1 MTRPNV
7 QNKQEMISQVKE
19 WSPFV
24 ERTLSRFPEWIEA
37 VDFEHAYQGDSL
49 KLKLHR
55 GLVACEDLS
64 HLNQLLRQ
72 CRLQEMVRIAVR
84 DLAGLASVEETLQDL
99 SSLADG
105 LVSGALDWHYED
117 ACQKYGSPMGQLSG
131 DPQKMLVIGMG
142 KLGGRELNFSSDID
156 LIFAY
161 PEKGMAVNERG
172 KETPNDQFFTRLGQ
186 ALNKSL
192 TEYTD
197 LGMVYRV
204 DMRLRPFGD
213 SGPLAVSFNEL
224 ENYYEIHGRAWER
237 YALVKARVI
246 AGDQTKGEELFD
258 ILRPFVFRKYV
269 DFTAIESLR
278 ELKAMINAEVQKKDK
293 QQNIKLGR
301 GGIREVEFIVQAFQL
316 VHGGKNLD
324 LQGRELL
331 FMLNRLESELFL
343 EQEIA
348 DQLKT
353 AYLFLR
359 KTENRLQ
366 EWSDQ
371 QTHDLPQDEGQQ
383 LCLAQ
388 SMGYENY
395 ASLLSELSIHQNFV
409 QQEFDLLFA
418 EQDQQEGVINA
429 KQQVLEASN
438 NQEES
443 EGLSSLLEQF
453 KKERSYI
460 HASNESVQRFQAV
473 LPRILNGLQQVD
485 NPEVT
490 LERVL
495 KVIESVM
502 KRSVY
507 LVLLKEN
514 LSVIDDL
521 LKLCSLSEWMTDM
534 LARYPALLDQ
544 LLDSRILY
552 EPLELVDLKK
562 EANHLLEQ
570 SQDDE
575 EMFMNQI
582 RQWRHEKVFRVAAAD
597 VTGQVPVMNVS
608 DYLTWIA
615 EAVLEVVTEYA
626 WRHMQKRNGLP
637 GGYDVSSGMPFLILG
652 YGKLGGIELGYGSDL
667 DIVFLYHGLES
678 SARSDGERPLEN
690 NVYFIRMGQKIVS
703 VMTTLMPTGTLY
715 EVDTRLRPDGASG
728 LLVASFD
735 NFVNYEKSKAWVW
748 EHQALVR
755 ARAVVGSEAAKH
767 AFEVFKRE
775 FISEARELNSLKAEV
790 VDMRQKMQQSLDK
803 SSETEFDLKQGQG
816 GIVDIEFMV
825 QYLVLGFANQHE
837 ELSVWSDNIRL
848 LDAVKAAGI
857 LDDADVQLLED
868 IYREYRKT
876 YHRLAL
882 QNVKAIVS
890 VTEFHFEREN
900 VRRIW
905 NKVMLDK

>member
-1 MTRPNV
+1 MSNA
-7 QNKQEMISQVKE
+7 QNKQEMMNQVKS
-19 WSPFV
+19 WSLFV
-24 ERTLSRFPEWIEA
+24 ERTLTRFPEWIDL
-37 VDFEHAYQGDSL
+37 VDFESSYGEGALVS
-49 KLKLHR
+49 KLHQS
-55 GLVACEDLS
+55 LVAREDLIG
-64 HLNQLLRQ
+64 LNQQLRQ
-72 CRLQEMVRIAVR
+72 HRLQEMLRIAVR
-84 DLAGLASVEETLQDL
+84 DLAGLAPVEETLRDL

-117 ACQKYGSPMGQLSG
+117 ACKRYGTPIGQFSG
-131 DPQKMLVIGMG
+131 EPQKMLVIGMG

-161 PEKGMAVNERG
+161 PEKGQAVNERG
-172 KETPNDQFFTRLGQ
+172 KETSNDQFFIRLGQ

-237 YALVKARVI
+237 YALVKARII
-246 AGDQTKGEELFD
+246 AGDQAKGKELFD

-331 FMLNRLESELFL
+331 PML
-343 EQEIA
+343 
-348 DQLKT
+348 DQLTGNQFIDSATASGLKQ

-359 KTENRLQ
+359 KAENRLQ
-366 EWSDQ
+366 EWNDQ
-371 QTHDLPQDEGQQ
+371 QTHDLPQEASQQ
-383 LCLAQ
+383 LALAEA
-388 SMGYENY
+388 MGYSSY
-395 ASLLSELSIHQNFV
+395 AEFMNALEEQLSFV

-418 EQDQQEGVINA
+418 DQDAEG
-429 KQQVLEASN
+429 
-438 NQEES
+438 EES
-443 EGLSSLLEQF
+443 IESVGSEEGNQQANPSLEESLTHILEQF

-460 HASNESVQRFQAV
+460 HASSESLQRFQKV
-473 LPRILNGLQQVD
+473 LPRILNGLKQVD
-485 NPEVT
+485 NPEIT

-495 KVIESVM
+495 KVVESIM

-507 LVLLKEN
+507 FVLLKEN
-514 LSVIDDL
+514 VGVIDNL

-534 LARYPALLDQ
+534 LSRYPALLDQ
-544 LLDSRILY
+544 LLDPRVLY
-552 EPLELVDLKK
+552 EPLELEELKK
-562 EANHLLEQ
+562 EAYHLLEQ

-575 EMFMNQI
+575 EMFMNQM

-597 VTGQVPVMNVS
+597 VTGQVPVMKVS

-615 EAVLEVVTEYA
+615 EAAVEVVTEYA
-626 WRHMQKRNGLP
+626 WRHMQKRNGFP
-637 GGYDVSSGMPFLILG
+637 GGYDSTQGMPFLILG

-667 DIVFLYHGLES
+667 DMVFLYYGLNS
-678 SARSDGERPLEN
+678 SDKSDGERGLEN
-690 NVYFIRMGQKIVS
+690 NVYFIRMGQKIIS
-703 VMTTLMPTGTLY
+703 LMTTMMPTGTLY
-715 EVDTRLRPDGASG
+715 EVDTRLRPNGASG
-728 LLVASFD
+728 LLVTSFE
-735 NFVNYEKSKAWVW
+735 NFMTYEESKAWVW

-755 ARAVVGSEAAKH
+755 VRPVVGSQQAKQGFEA
-767 AFEVFKRE
+767 FKRA
-775 FISEARELNSLKAEV
+775 FIAKQRELVELKKEV
-790 VDMRQKMQQSLDK
+790 VDMRLKMQQSLDK
-803 SSETEFDLKQGQG
+803 SSDETFDLKQGRG

-825 QYLVLGFANQHE
+825 QYLVLGFACQHE
-837 ELSVWSDNIRL
+837 ELTVWSDNVRL
-848 LDAVKAAGI
+848 LEAVRTAKV
-857 LDDADVQLLED
+857 LDDGDVQLLED
-868 IYREYRKT
+868 AYRAYRKA

-882 QNVKAIVS
+882 QNVKAIVP
-890 VTEFHFEREN
+890 VTEFQDERKE
-900 VRRIW
+900 VTRIW
-905 NKVMLDK
+905 NSLMLER

>member
-1 MTRPNV
+1 MLNA
-7 QNKQEMISQVKE
+7 QNKQEMMNQVKS
-19 WSPFV
+19 WSLFV
-24 ERTLSRFPEWIEA
+24 ERTLSRFPEWIDL
-37 VDFEHAYQGDSL
+37 VNFESSYGEGGLVS
-49 KLKLHR
+49 KLHQS
-55 GLVACEDLS
+55 LVASADLTA
-64 HLNQLLRQ
+64 LNQTLRQ
-72 CRLQEMVRIAVR
+72 HRLQEMLRIAVR
-84 DLAGLASVEETLQDL
+84 DLGGLAPVEETLKDL

-105 LVSGALDWHYED
+105 LVSGTLDWHYED
-117 ACQKYGSPMGQLSG
+117 ACKRYGTPIGQFSG
-131 DPQKMLVIGMG
+131 EPQKMLVIGMG

-161 PEKGMAVNERG
+161 PEKGQAVNERG
-172 KETPNDQFFTRLGQ
+172 KETSNDQFFIRLGQ

-237 YALVKARVI
+237 YALVKARII
-246 AGDQTKGEELFD
+246 AGDQAKGKELFD

-331 FMLNRLESELFL
+331 PML
-343 EQEIA
+343 
-348 DQLKT
+348 DQLTGNQFIDSATASGLKQ

-359 KTENRLQ
+359 KAENRLQ
-366 EWSDQ
+366 EWNDQ
-371 QTHDLPQDEGQQ
+371 QTHDLPQEVSQQ
-383 LCLAQ
+383 LALAEA
-388 SMGYENY
+388 MGYPTYVEFMS
-395 ASLLSELSIHQNFV
+395 ALEEQLSFV

-418 EQDQQEGVINA
+418 DQDAEG
-429 KQQVLEASN
+429 
-438 NQEES
+438 EES
-443 EGLSSLLEQF
+443 IESVGGEEGHQQANPSLEESLSHILEQF

-460 HASNESVQRFQAV
+460 HASSESLQRFQKV
-473 LPRILNGLQQVD
+473 LPRILNGLKQVD
-485 NPEVT
+485 NPEIT

-495 KVIESVM
+495 KVVESIM

-507 LVLLKEN
+507 FVLLKEN
-514 LSVIDDL
+514 VGVIDNL

-534 LARYPALLDQ
+534 LSRYPALLDQ
-544 LLDSRILY
+544 LLDPRVLY
-552 EPLELVDLKK
+552 EPLELEELKK
-562 EANHLLEQ
+562 EAYHLLEQ

-575 EMFMNQI
+575 EMFMNQM

-597 VTGQVPVMNVS
+597 VTGQVPVMKVS

-615 EAVLEVVTEYA
+615 EAAVEVVTEYA
-626 WRHMQKRNGLP
+626 WRHMQKRNGFP
-637 GGYDVSSGMPFLILG
+637 GGYDSTQGMPFLILG

-667 DIVFLYHGLES
+667 DMVFLYYGLNS
-678 SARSDGERPLEN
+678 SDKSDGERGLEN
-690 NVYFIRMGQKIVS
+690 NVYFIRMGQKIIS
-703 VMTTLMPTGTLY
+703 LMTTMMPTGTLY
-715 EVDTRLRPDGASG
+715 EVDTRLRPNGASG
-728 LLVASFD
+728 LLVTSFE
-735 NFVNYEKSKAWVW
+735 NFMTYEESKAWVW

-755 ARAVVGSEAAKH
+755 VRPVVGSQQAKQGFEA
-767 AFEVFKRE
+767 FKRA
-775 FISEARELNSLKAEV
+775 FIAKQRDLGVLKKEV

-803 SSETEFDLKQGQG
+803 SSDETFDLKQGRG

-825 QYLVLGFANQHE
+825 QYLVLGFACQHE
-837 ELSVWSDNIRL
+837 ELTVWSDNVRL
-848 LDAVKAAGI
+848 LEAVRTAKV
-857 LDDADVQLLED
+857 LDDGDVQLLED
-868 IYREYRKT
+868 AYRAYRKA

-882 QNVKAIVS
+882 QNVKAIVP
-890 VTEFHFEREN
+890 VTEFQDERKE
-900 VRRIW
+900 VTRIW
-905 NKVMLDK
+905 NSLMLER

>member
-1 MTRPNV
+1 MLNA
-7 QNKQEMISQVKE
+7 QNKLEMISQVSK

-24 ERTLSRFPEWIEA
+24 ERTLARFPDWVESL
-37 VDFEHAYQGDSL
+37 DFDQAYGEGALESKLYQSL
-49 KLKLHR
+49 I
-55 GLVACEDLS
+55 ASADLTD
-64 HLNQLLRQ
+64 LNRLLRQ
-72 CRLQEMVRIAVR
+72 FRLQEMVRIAVR
-84 DLAGLASVEETLQDL
+84 DLAGLARVEETLHDL
-99 SSLADG
+99 SALADG

-117 ACQKYGSPMGQLSG
+117 ACKKYGTPIGQFSNE
-131 DPQKMLVIGMG
+131 PQKMLVIGMG

-161 PEKGMAVNERG
+161 PEKGKATNERG
-172 KETPNDQFFTRLGQ
+172 RETPNDQFFIRLGQ

-197 LGMVYRV
+197 MGMVYRV

-246 AGDQTKGEELFD
+246 AGDQDKGKELFD

-331 FMLNRLESELFL
+331 AMLSRL
-343 EQEIA
+343 EQEQFLESAIVE
-348 DQLKT
+348 QLRA

-359 KTENRLQ
+359 KVENRLQ
-366 EWSDQ
+366 EWNDQ
-371 QTHDLPQDEGQQ
+371 QTHDLPQEEEQQ

-388 SMGYENY
+388 SMGYDDY
-395 ASLLSELSIHQNFV
+395 AGLMSALTEYLNFV
-409 QQEFDLLFA
+409 QHEFDLLFA
-418 EQDQQEGVINA
+418 DHDQRSSHEVSVAEPFEGQQEGE
-429 KQQVLEASN
+429 K
-438 NQEES
+438 
-443 EGLSSLLEQF
+443 LSYLLEQF
-453 KKERSYI
+453 QKERAYI
-460 HASNESVQRFQAV
+460 HASNESIQRFHAV
-473 LPRILNGLQQVD
+473 LPRILQGLQHVE
-485 NPEVT
+485 NPETT

-495 KVIESVM
+495 KVIESIM

-521 LKLCSLSEWMTDM
+521 LKLCSLSEWLAEM
-534 LARYPALLDQ
+534 LSRYPALLDQ
-544 LLDSRILY
+544 LLDPRILY
-552 EPLELVDLKK
+552 EPLELADLKK
-562 EANHLLEQ
+562 EAYHLLEQ

-597 VTGQVPVMNVS
+597 VTGQVPVMKVS

-615 EAVLEVVTEYA
+615 EAALEVVTEYA
-626 WRHMQKRNGLP
+626 WKHMQKRNGLP
-637 GGYDVSSGMPFLILG
+637 GGYHSEMGMPFVILG

-678 SARSDGERPLEN
+678 SARSDGDRPLEN
-690 NVYFIRMGQKIVS
+690 NVYFIRMGQKIIS
-703 VMTTLMPTGTLY
+703 IITTLMPTGVLY
-715 EVDTRLRPDGASG
+715 ETDTRLRPDGASG
-728 LLVASFD
+728 LLVASFEH
-735 NFVNYEKSKAWVW
+735 FMNYEETKAWVW

-755 ARAVVGSEAAKH
+755 ARAVVGSDTAKK
-767 AFEVFKRE
+767 AFEDFKRT
-775 FISEARELNSLKAEV
+775 FISKHRDLETLKKEV
-790 VDMRQKMQQSLDK
+790 VEMRQKMQQSLDK
-803 SSETEFDLKQGQG
+803 STETEFDLKQGRG

-825 QYLVLGFANQHE
+825 QYLVLGYACQYE
-837 ELSVWSDNIRL
+837 ELTYWSDNIRL
-848 LDAVKAAGI
+848 LDAVKNTGI
-857 LDDADVQLLED
+857 LVEAEVQLLED

-882 QNVKAIVS
+882 QNVKAIVPITAFQS
-890 VTEFHFEREN
+890 EREN
-900 VRRIW
+900 VTRIW
-905 NKVMLDK
+905 EKVMLQA